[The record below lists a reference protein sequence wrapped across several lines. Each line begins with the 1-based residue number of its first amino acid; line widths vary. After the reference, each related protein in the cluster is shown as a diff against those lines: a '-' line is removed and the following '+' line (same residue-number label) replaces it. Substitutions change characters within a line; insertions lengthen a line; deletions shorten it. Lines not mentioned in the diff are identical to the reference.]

1 MRRIHAALSAAIV
14 VAAVA
19 GLGALSGEQEQKP
32 AAKETSASGTVL
44 KVSDTSLTIKASS
57 GEQTFVIDEK
67 TRVEG
72 PRFGTRTRELKAK
85 GEKPTLTKFI
95 QADDDVRVRYAET
108 GGKMI
113 AEEVRLVRRPPG
125 R

>member
-1 MRRIHAALSAAIV
+1 MV

-19 GLGALSGEQEQKP
+19 GLGAFPGGQEQKP
-32 AAKETSASGTVL
+32 AQKELSATGTVA
-44 KVSDTSLTIKASS
+44 KVSDTSLTIKSS
-57 GEQTFVIDEK
+57 GGERTFVIDEK

-72 PRFGTRTRELKAK
+72 PRFGTRTREMKQK

-95 QADDDVRVRYAET
+95 QNEDEVRVRYMET
-108 GGKMI
+108 GGKMM